1 MKRLALP
8 QGGLADF
15 QDAVTALKDLGRF
28 EDDTIAHVAT
38 GETIIPMEVFEKNP
52 ELRDQVFASMAKLGI
67 NPAEYIVGSNLNSI
81 NPVTGQP
88 EFFLKKLVKKLKKAA
103 PVVLPLAASFIP
115 GAGPLLVGA
124 AGTAGGLIGGQ
135 DPRQAI
141 LSGITAGGL
150 AGLAKGTQA
159 FNLGQQAGGRSLG
172 SSLFKGIQEGGLGT
186 LFRGAQ
192 PAFSNVPNPTGAE
205 VVSGANTAELA
216 SATEKATKAA
226 TDQGFFEKATNI
238 FREGGDPGKG
248 FSTKRILAG
257 LFGLQG
263 IAQIFPDLFSGPQ
276 GEAVAYAPE
285 LYPGQGMFDSIT
297 NVGFAPAYSA
307 GTNIVPS
314 MFAAQGGI
322 VGMQEPVNGLKRM
335 EGIRAMAE
343 GGFPEDAPRARGM
356 LRGPGT
362 GTSDDIPAYLSNGE
376 FVVTAKAVKNAGGAK
391 PMYEMMANLE
401 KGGKLSPASRGK

>member
-1 MKRLALP
+1 MKKLALQ

-15 QDAVTALKDLGRF
+15 QDAVTALKNLGRF

-38 GETIIPMEVFEKNP
+38 GETIIPMEVFDENP

-81 NPVTGQP
+81 NPITGQP

-103 PVVLPLAASFIP
+103 PIVLPLAASFIP

-135 DPRQAI
+135 DPRQAL

-150 AGLAKGTQA
+150 AGLAKGSQA

-172 SSLFKGIQEGGLGT
+172 SSIFKGIQEGGLGT
-186 LFRGAQ
+186 LFQGAQ
-192 PAFSNVPNPTGAE
+192 LAQPGSGSYAPSLEDGFKGPET
-205 VVSGANTAELA
+205 VS
-216 SATEKATKAA
+216 KAA
-226 TDQGFFEKATNI
+226 REVAEANKLANSSTKQSFFEKATNI
-238 FREGGDPGKG
+238 FREDGDPSKG
-248 FSTKRILAG
+248 FSQKRILAG

-263 IAQIFPDLFSGPQ
+263 IAQIMPDLFG
-276 GEAVAYAPE
+276 GEQEGVAYAPE
-285 LYPGQGMFDSIT
+285 LYPGEGMFDSIT
-297 NVGFAPAYSA
+297 NVAYAPAYSA
-307 GTNIVPS
+307 GSNIVPT
-314 MFAAQGGI
+314 MFAAKGGI
-322 VGMQEPVNGLKRM
+322 VNL
-335 EGIRAMAE
+335 AE

-362 GTSDDIPAYLSNGE
+362 GTSDDIPAFLSNGE
-376 FVVTAKAVKNAGGAK
+376 FVVTAKAVKNAGGAR
-391 PMYEMMANLE
+391 PMYEMMENLE
-401 KGGKLSPASRGK
+401 KGGKLSPESRGKK